1 MNLFPTTFHCN
12 SICNDINNSD
22 VYHLSIPHFPY
33 LFVFHY
39 VGPYRTCGN
48 FGVELLESRI
58 HRHERKRSHMLGEVF
73 TVDFYE
79 HLQYFSTSFST
90 SSHGSLYTKNPH
102 LYIMNLY
109 LLYKLLFEAYPFG
122 LVQNKQT
129 NKTRKQKKRENLG
142 TLKEGHLGVDTHTCV
157 HTHTLNKMTL

>member
-1 MNLFPTTFHCN
+1 
-12 SICNDINNSD
+12 
-22 VYHLSIPHFPY
+22 
-33 LFVFHY
+33 
-39 VGPYRTCGN
+39 
-48 FGVELLESRI
+48 
-58 HRHERKRSHMLGEVF
+58 
-73 TVDFYE
+73 
-79 HLQYFSTSFST
+79 
-90 SSHGSLYTKNPH
+90 
-102 LYIMNLY
+102 MNLY